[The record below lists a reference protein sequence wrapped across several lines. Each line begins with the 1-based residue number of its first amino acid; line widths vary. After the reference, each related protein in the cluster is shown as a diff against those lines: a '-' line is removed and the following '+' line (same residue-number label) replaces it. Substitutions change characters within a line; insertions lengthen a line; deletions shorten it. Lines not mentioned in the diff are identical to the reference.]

1 MDIINNV
8 RVNGNRKRDVMIEQ
22 GKFLEMLKEIMEV
35 ARVQENHISK
45 EELANLLG
53 DVELSEEQFNSV
65 YAYLAENKIQVEGFV
80 YVPPKK
86 EVEIPEEEKVT
97 EEDSIF
103 LKMYKEELQEVEHL
117 TKDEKEVFLGELVRG
132 EESNKQHLINGFL
145 HDVITI
151 VQKYKN
157 KGVRVEDLIQEGN
170 MGLVMAVNELEG
182 VAEAV
187 EEAYLLNVIEH
198 AIVAAID
205 EESNEE
211 SEEDTIVAKANL
223 IREAA
228 KHLEEELG
236 QAPSVKELQEYTK
249 ITEEEIRDILNLS
262 KEK

>member
-1 MDIINNV
+1 
-8 RVNGNRKRDVMIEQ
+8 MIEQ

-35 ARVQENHISK
+35 AKVQDNRISK
-45 EELANLLG
+45 EELAKLLG
-53 DVELSEEQFNSV
+53 DVELSEAQFESI
-65 YAYLAENKIQVEGFV
+65 YAYLAENKIEVDGFV

-86 EVEIPEEEKVT
+86 EVEIPEEEKVN
-97 EEDSIF
+97 EEDSIY

-117 TKDEKEVFLGELVRG
+117 SKEEKEKFLAELVAGDEK
-132 EESNKQHLINGFL
+132 NKQRLMNGYL

-157 KGVRVEDLIQEGN
+157 KGVRIEDLIQEGN
-170 MGLVMAVNELEG
+170 MGLVMAVEELEG
-182 VAEAV
+182 RMEAL
-187 EEAYLLNVIEH
+187 EESYLLDVIEH

-205 EESNEE
+205 EEANEE

-228 KHLEEELG
+228 KYMEEDLG
-236 QAPSVKELQEYTK
+236 RAPSVQELEDYTK
-249 ITEEEIRDILNLS
+249 ISQDEIRDILNLS